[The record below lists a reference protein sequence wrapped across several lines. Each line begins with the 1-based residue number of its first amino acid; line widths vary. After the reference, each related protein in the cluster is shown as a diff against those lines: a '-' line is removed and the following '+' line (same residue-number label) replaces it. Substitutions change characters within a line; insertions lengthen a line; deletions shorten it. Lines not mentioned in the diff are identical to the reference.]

1 MTQYKLFSKDMAVPK
16 VISVALVLAL
26 VTLGKAGGDPGPEWN
41 PYPGS
46 GEKVLLEKRG
56 VSFIKSTN
64 ITITLVAEGRRQ
76 LNIIHSWVGNL

>member
-1 MTQYKLFSKDMAVPK
+1 MTLYRLFSKDMAVPK
-16 VISVALVLAL
+16 VILVALVLAL
-26 VTLGKAGGDPGPEWN
+26 LTLGKAGDAGPEWN

-64 ITITLVAEGRRQ
+64 ITNTLVAEGRR
-76 LNIIHSWVGNL
+76 L